1 MREESKLR
9 LEEEQAKRTVI
20 ITTIDI
26 LIATTIF
33 SIKLLDHQH
42 NFLAYLCSLP
52 SSIAFV
58 IITMIIEMTPRR
70 TWEVTTRQ

>member
-20 ITTIDI
+20 ITIIDV
-26 LIATTIF
+26 LIAITIF
-33 SIKLLDHQH
+33 SIKLLDHYH
-42 NFLAYLCSLP
+42 DFLLFLCSSP